1 MKFEFSDSLLLTSI
15 CNTEGYGKGAQLKD
29 IIAYADVVNHC
40 MITWNEVSNGLVKLK
55 NAKLVDVIDKKVY
68 VKDSFNEWWL
78 KRFEN
83 KKRIYLL
90 KQVNDVNIYLNKTY
104 LAIENHKN
112 ENQIGLTEKDY
123 QKAIDEYTAMLRK

>member
-1 MKFEFSDSLLLTSI
+1 M
-15 CNTEGYGKGAQLKD
+15 GG
-29 IIAYADVVNHC
+29 VN
-40 MITWNEVSNGLVKLK
+40 
-55 NAKLVDVIDKKVY
+55 
-68 VKDSFNEWWL
+68 F
-78 KRFEN
+78 FEN

-123 QKAIDEYTAMLRK
+123 QKAIDEYAAMLRK